1 MATYICMKVIFNTS
15 AAPPQPSTAM
25 LISKTFGRISLNV
38 TRTWDMNADRID
50 NYYITISGGYVIS
63 VNQVDHTANVV
74 NVPYNMNIT
83 TEIIAGVCG
92 LQGES
97 LHSVFIISEYDL
109 NQNN

>member
-15 AAPPQPSTAM
+15 AAPPQPSNATI
-25 LISKTFGRISLNV
+25 ISKTFGRISLNV
-38 TRTWDMNADRID
+38 TLTWDMNVDRID
-50 NYYITISGGYVIS
+50 NYYITISEGYIIL
-63 VNQVDHTANVV
+63 VNQVDRTANV